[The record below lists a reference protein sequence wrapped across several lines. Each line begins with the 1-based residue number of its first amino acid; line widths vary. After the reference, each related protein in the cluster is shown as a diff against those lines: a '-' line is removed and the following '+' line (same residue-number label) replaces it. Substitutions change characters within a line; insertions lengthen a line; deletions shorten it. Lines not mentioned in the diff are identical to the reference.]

1 MPNPSSAVI
10 VKRFKNTLDIFM
22 SEQFWDL
29 WSRYRLVNGHL
40 EYMQGRMLNPR
51 QEQLVMEK
59 LK

>member
-1 MPNPSSAVI
+1 
-10 VKRFKNTLDIFM
+10 M